1 MSWFLKDVA
10 MLRIIVKRMTA
21 MPRAMATTNTVF
33 KRPTNGRS
41 VMASVGRSHRA
52 GITSS
57 NPNTL
62 PNRNPKIVEKKPQ
75 QEMMAARLIFL
86 NL

>member
-1 MSWFLKDVA
+1 MSWFLKLVV
-10 MLRIIVKRMTA
+10 MFKIIVKRMTP

-33 KRPTNGRS
+33 RRPTNGRS
-41 VMASVGRSHRA
+41 VMASVGFNHSA

-57 NPNTL
+57 NPKTL
-62 PNRNPKIVEKKPQ
+62 PKRHPKIVEKNPQ
-75 QEMMAARLIFL
+75 QEMMAARSIFL